1 MLQQPAMDRSAK
13 TSIMYKNIRRREDHP
28 AILKLG
34 DRVLVKGKHTGL
46 SGYNFPLAMCYMYI

>member
-1 MLQQPAMDRSAK
+1 MLQQPTMDRSAQ
-13 TSIMYKNIRRREDHP
+13 TSIMYKNIRKREDHP

-46 SGYNFPLAMCYMYI
+46 SKYIFPLAYKTLQ